1 MDGLNRKEV
10 SYPTIRVHRTEEQAR
25 RDDYLSQDTTTR
37 STPTSSTPTIST
49 NTNNQYKYNN
59 HAYIVSG
66 KDVLRNWAR
75 SGAAIILLPDKLVSW
90 RDKSIRI
97 LADEIAFAT
106 QAVVIIPDIYRS
118 SVEDNSESCMNISSH
133 CTDEHADTATTTIS
147 TTMFDDIIATIQFIR
162 TEYSA
167 GTVSFAGIGYGA
179 GVALEASCILHDI
192 GRMVQY
198 IDIQHQ
204 LRDTGNAS
212 QGTGTDPAGNVHRDS
227 ENGHRDPGNDTI
239 EALTIENALS
249 DPNSTEYKVL
259 YRVFNTDRN
268 IFPRVDITNSIQS
281 LQSTA
286 VAVDSTTIPMQS
298 AVPSRSGS
306 SSSDSSTI
314 TSSSSDDSSCSSSDG
329 SRVQEEDLD
338 TILYEDFD
346 TIVDISNR
354 HGSERDSSSAER
366 AKKED
371 SSSGS
376 QDSTR
381 SGSTST
387 SSSSNNNNVS
397 SVSNSMNIYTFNL

>member
-10 SYPTIRVHRTEEQAR
+10 SYPTIRVRRTEEQAR
-25 RDDYLSQDTTTR
+25 RDDYLSQDITTS
-37 STPTSSTPTIST
+37 STPTSSTLTIST

-75 SGAAIILLPDKLVSW
+75 TGAAIILLPDKLVSW

-118 SVEDNSESCMNISSH
+118 SVEDNSESGMDISSH
-133 CTDEHADTATTTIS
+133 CTDEHADTATTTATNS
-147 TTMFDDIIATIQFIR
+147 TTATTMFDDIVATIQFVR
-162 TEYSA
+162 SEYSA
-167 GTVSFAGIGYGA
+167 GTVSFAGIGSGA

-192 GRMVQY
+192 GRMAQY
-198 IDIQHQ
+198 IDIQTQ
-204 LRDTGNAS
+204 LRDTGNTS
-212 QGTGTDPAGNVHRDS
+212 QGTENVT
-227 ENGHRDPGNDTI
+227 RDPGNASI
-239 EALTIENALS
+239 EAVAIENALS

-259 YRVFNTDRN
+259 YRVFNTDRS

-306 SSSDSSTI
+306 TGSDSSTI
-314 TSSSSDDSSCSSSDG
+314 TSSSSGGNSCSSSDG
-329 SRVQEEDLD
+329 SIVQEEDLD
-338 TILYEDFD
+338 TILYEDFN

-354 HGSERDSSSAER
+354 HGSERASSNAERVSSSAER

-371 SSSGS
+371 STASSGS
-376 QDSTR
+376 QDSNR
-381 SGSTST
+381 S
-387 SSSSNNNNVS
+387 VS
-397 SVSNSMNIYTFNL
+397 SVSNSMNIYTCNL